1 MNYLPTNQYRCTI
14 IRGKSQTEMEDML
27 PFYAQMVHEFCPCTK
42 DEFHQRCSK
51 RLSKLLFD
59 TSDFSSLPGKNQKTV
74 KNHLTEVAGKLLGLY
89 RIDLDDYVYETE
101 SCGFLL
107 ITSDFPTY
115 FKNLCANLQ
124 FPNGSQKIQTIIE
137 RIDND
142 INIKPLCYVVALL
155 DHARK
160 QPKNIIL
167 TKQEIGYY
175 VLNNLDVLQGQIDVK
190 MVYNQIIMDRKKKV
204 RRNNL
209 SGSYDWQHIKE
220 QFNLLD
226 LSNITTSDDKHI
238 WLNKEENAAINI
250 FIDRLSEPLFDMY
263 AYDLNTIAGRKQ
275 MYADWEEFYGH
286 FDARF
291 KNLQASNVDK
301 QISEGIKE
309 NGAVGLTTLEL
320 GDQGELLVYR
330 LECERIKAFKERLL
344 NKVLLLGKTKGLGY
358 DICSIEADDNPSHPE
373 FARYIEVKATKRS
386 TEPTFDRTNW
396 YDTLNLTSKEWIAA
410 EQYGEFYNIY
420 RVYFTKK
427 KTIIIR
433 IKNPFKLFQEEK
445 IEVYPTIF
453 QMNFDS
459 TVIIRHYEQEI

>member
-42 DEFHQRCSK
+42 EEFHQRCSK

-175 VLNNLDVLQGQIDVK
+175 VLNNLDVLQGQMTLRWYIIKSEWTERRRLDGIIFLGH
-190 MVYNQIIMDRKKKV
+190 MIGNTLRNSSIYLICQILPHQM
-204 RRNNL
+204 
-209 SGSYDWQHIKE
+209 
-220 QFNLLD
+220 
-226 LSNITTSDDKHI
+226 
-238 WLNKEENAAINI
+238 INI
-250 FIDRLSEPLFDMY
+250 
-263 AYDLNTIAGRKQ
+263 
-275 MYADWEEFYGH
+275 YG
-286 FDARF
+286 
-291 KNLQASNVDK
+291 
-301 QISEGIKE
+301 
-309 NGAVGLTTLEL
+309 
-320 GDQGELLVYR
+320 
-330 LECERIKAFKERLL
+330 
-344 NKVLLLGKTKGLGY
+344 
-358 DICSIEADDNPSHPE
+358 
-373 FARYIEVKATKRS
+373 
-386 TEPTFDRTNW
+386 
-396 YDTLNLTSKEWIAA
+396 
-410 EQYGEFYNIY
+410 
-420 RVYFTKK
+420 
-427 KTIIIR
+427 
-433 IKNPFKLFQEEK
+433 
-445 IEVYPTIF
+445 
-453 QMNFDS
+453 
-459 TVIIRHYEQEI
+459 